1 MPPKCKFTKQEII
14 QAALQIART
23 EGPDGITARA
33 LGAKL
38 GASSRPIFSVFAG
51 MEEVQTEVMQS
62 AKALYSQYVHVG
74 LSQTP
79 AFRGVGQ
86 QYIQFAIDEPK
97 LFQMLFMSEQPQTPG
112 IATVLPVIETHYEA
126 ILASVQTEYHLVRS
140 VAERLYRHLWI
151 YTHGIAALCA
161 THTCAFTSEG
171 IQTLLTEVFTSLL
184 RTLKGEST

>member
-23 EGPDGITARA
+23 EGPDGITARG
-33 LGAKL
+33 LGARL
-38 GASSRPIFSVFAG
+38 GASSRPIFSVFAN
-51 MEEVQTEVMQS
+51 MEAVQAEVMQS
-62 AKALYSQYVHVG
+62 AKELYSQYVQAG

-112 IATVLPVIETHYEA
+112 IAAVLPVIETHYEA
-126 ILASVQTEYHLVRS
+126 ILASVQTEYHLARS

-171 IQTLLTEVFTSLL
+171 IQTLPVSYTHLTLPTIL
-184 RTLKGEST
+184 RV

>member
-23 EGPDGITARA
+23 EGPDGITARG
-33 LGAKL
+33 LGARL
-38 GASSRPIFSVFAG
+38 GASSRPIFSVFAN
-51 MEEVQTEVMQS
+51 MEAVQAEVMQS
-62 AKALYSQYVHVG
+62 AKELYSQYVQAG

-112 IATVLPVIETHYEA
+112 LQPFFLSSKHTMKPSWH
-126 ILASVQTEYHLVRS
+126 R
-140 VAERLYRHLWI
+140 YRRNTIW
-151 YTHGIAALCA
+151 HGL
-161 THTCAFTSEG
+161 
-171 IQTLLTEVFTSLL
+171 
-184 RTLKGEST
+184 

>member
-14 QAALQIART
+14 QAALQIARA

-33 LGAKL
+33 LGARL
-38 GASSRPIFSVFAG
+38 GASSRPIFSLFES
-51 MEEVQTEVMQS
+51 MEAVQAEVMQS
-62 AKALYSQYVHVG
+62 AKELYSQYVHVG

-86 QYIQFAIDEPK
+86 QYIQFAIDEP
-97 LFQMLFMSEQPQTPG
+97 
-112 IATVLPVIETHYEA
+112 
-126 ILASVQTEYHLVRS
+126 

-171 IQTLLTEVFTSLL
+171 IQTLLTEVFLSLL
-184 RTLKGEST
+184 RTLKGEPT